1 MEGAPIVIDPDGVFS
16 ARQIRMLDADVWVS
30 GYVAPFTRPISAIE
44 YSNCMIHLSDAK
56 TETSANARKSQGNC
70 ERRFHR
76 RSRAIADELQCRAS
90 LLATEVSL
98 GGVKEVLD
106 ALNGCEGLICDN
118 AFRVRWQVLVSLP

>member
-1 MEGAPIVIDPDGVFS
+1 MEGVPIVIDPDGVFS
-16 ARQIRMLDADVWVS
+16 TRQIRMRDADVWVS
-30 GYVAPFTRPISAIE
+30 GYVAPFACPISAIE

-76 RSRAIADELQCRAS
+76 RSRAITDELQCRAS

-118 AFRVRWQVLVSLP
+118 ALRVRWQVLVSLP